1 MRISEKMGLNKSK
14 LELDFFDY
22 NIERD
27 TYAFL
32 DPYYIARKEDEF
44 LKECNEYVETFF
56 NRFLYYLQNREELA
70 YELFAHLGEVN
81 EICLGMSK
89 GAPSGKGIGGIDT
102 RKIFAAIKES
112 EAFKT
117 GIAQHLED
125 VRVFVPGV
133 DKDKISDMVA
143 NIIKYPLIKYTQEQC
158 KLWGVATISIEA
170 GYWWNK
176 DTWVRGHQEMLVI
189 DDKPYL
195 LFPKNLVSNAKRYS
209 SEEYFKM
216 YILEFLK
223 QQHLA
228 NDTYL
233 VHKSYNKNGTLK
245 NARVFKKEVEADL
258 KAQGEIINKDWLA
271 RFTKE
276 NPDVYS
282 KFQQKTIDKIIGID
296 SEPIIQAETNEIIDT
311 LIQELKLIPEGKESA
326 TKYHHLIS
334 GILELLFYP
343 YIAHPKIEDGILGDR
358 KRIDITF
365 SNIAQEGFFDLLGTL
380 YNVPCALIMVECKN
394 YSKDISNPELDQM
407 AGRFSARR
415 GKFGIICCRSINDE
429 ALFVERE
436 RDTVKDD
443 RGYIIHLTDD
453 EIIELLERRKAN
465 ISVGDYLVQKYNE
478 IIK

>member
-1 MRISEKMGLNKSK
+1 MKISEKMGLNKSK
-14 LELDFFDY
+14 WELDFFDY
-22 NIERD
+22 DIERD

-32 DPYYIARKEDEF
+32 DPYYIAQKEDDF
-44 LKECNEYVETFF
+44 LTECNEYVETFF
-56 NRFLYYLQNREELA
+56 NRFLYLLREREELA

-89 GAPSGKGIGGIDT
+89 GIPSGKGIGGIDA
-102 RKIFAAIKES
+102 RKIFAAIKDS
-112 EAFKT
+112 EAFKS

-125 VRVFVPGV
+125 VRVFVPGI

-143 NIIKYPLIKYTQEQC
+143 NIIKYPLIEYTQEQC
-158 KLWGVATISIEA
+158 KLWGVNTTLIEA

-176 DTWVRGHQEMLVI
+176 DRWVRGHQEMLVI

-195 LFPKNLVSNAKRYS
+195 LFPKNLVSRAKRYS
-209 SEEYFKM
+209 SNEYFRM

-228 NDTYL
+228 NDTPL

-245 NARVFKKEVEADL
+245 NAVVYKKEVEEDL
-258 KAQGEIINKDWLA
+258 RAKGEIINKDWIV

-276 NPDVYS
+276 NPEVYS
-282 KFQQKTIDKIIGID
+282 KFRQKTINKIMGID
-296 SEPIIQAETNEIIDT
+296 EETIIQDETNEIIDT
-311 LIQELKLIPEGKESA
+311 LICELKSIPEGKATA
-326 TKYHHLIS
+326 TKYHRLIA

-343 YIAHPKIEDGILGDR
+343 YIAHPKTEDGILGDR

-365 SNIAQEGFFDLLGTL
+365 SNVAQEGFFYLLGTL
-380 YNVPCALIMVECKN
+380 YNVPCAMIMVECKN

-415 GKFGIICCRSINDE
+415 GKFGIICCRSLNDE
-429 ALFVERE
+429 SLFIERE

-443 RGYIIHLTDD
+443 RGYIIHLTDN
-453 EIIELLERRKAN
+453 EIVELLGQRKSN
-465 ISVGDYLVQKYNE
+465 IRVDDYLIQKYNE